1 MTREVIYQHEDHAAA
16 EGGSSNRRLRLQQSA
31 CQGKI
36 QQGRAVCPQT
46 GREVSRGGGEGVA
59 LSKEELPPLP
69 PPHSPRISLLI
80 CSAFARFPAPKSSAP
95 SHPLTITRAVCSAP
109 LYLPQISFNFSGHFL
124 SVSSRGA
131 SQTHLCCPVTSAFQ
145 GN

>member
-59 LSKEELPPLP
+59 LSKEELPPP
-69 PPHSPRISLLI
+69 PPPTRRVSLSSYALPSPGFQL
-80 CSAFARFPAPKSSAP
+80 PKAPP
-95 SHPLTITRAVCSAP
+95 RLTP
-109 LYLPQISFNFSGHFL
+109 
-124 SVSSRGA
+124 
-131 SQTHLCCPVTSAFQ
+131 
-145 GN
+145 